1 MATVCDPLPS
11 GVVDELGGAIV
22 AVPKDAVWER
32 DPHTAAKHDLL
43 KRYLEAWAP
52 ILLSRN
58 DVITYA
64 EGFSGAGVYKH
75 GEPGSPVVAYEVFA
89 GALHR
94 FPKRMRL
101 ILMEEDPRRVEELQR
116 QMALAR
122 SRHADHVTA
131 RLSVNIGQGDFHPLL
146 LRKLQSTSALGKPLF
161 VLLDSFGG
169 PDIPYSL
176 LRELGRY
183 RSTEV
188 MVTFEPSFLTRFAG
202 NHDGNRQLGDAAFG
216 SQDWQSVFQ
225 QPSSAKFAFL
235 REQYRETLRR
245 AGFSHTLYFEM
256 VDEGGRMLYLIFG
269 TQHERG
275 LEKMKDAMWKVDRA
289 YGVRYRDP
297 KDTQQQMLDLELEPD
312 TAPLRRILRDHIS
325 SSPTGRT
332 VQELQRFTLLETVYR
347 PTQVIRVVRQ
357 MRDAGT
363 VTAEPRSISAKTR
376 VSVATNPPKASKA
389 AEQGALW

>member
-1 MATVCDPLPS
+1 M
-11 GVVDELGGAIV
+11 

-64 EGFSGAGVYKH
+64 EGFAGAGIYKQ
-75 GEPGSPVVAYEVFA
+75 GEPGSPVIAYDVFA
-89 GALHR
+89 SALDR
-94 FPKRMRL
+94 FPKRMRV
-101 ILMEEDPRRVEELQR
+101 ILMEEDPRRVEVLGLQ
-116 QMALAR
+116 MTLAR
-122 SRHADHVTA
+122 SRHTDRIAE
-131 RLSVNIGQGDFHPLL
+131 RLAVDIRQGDFHPALL
-146 LRKLQSTSALGKPLF
+146 QKLQSIGSLGQPLF

-176 LRELGRY
+176 LRELGHW

-188 MVTFEPSFLTRFAG
+188 MVTFEPSFLTRFAQ
-202 NHDGNRQLGDAAFG
+202 NHDGHRQRGDQAFG
-216 SQDWQSVFQ
+216 NQNWRAVFQ
-225 QPSSAKFAFL
+225 QPSSRKFAFL
-235 REQYRETLRR
+235 REQYRETLRQ

-275 LEKMKDAMWKVDRA
+275 LEKMKDAMWKVDPS

-297 KDTQQQMLDLELEPD
+297 KDTQQQMLELELEPD
-312 TAPLRRILRDHIS
+312 TAPLQRILQDYIAKS
-325 SSPTGRT
+325 SEGR
-332 VQELQRFTLLETVYR
+332 VVPELQRYTLLETIYR
-347 PTQVIRVVRQ
+347 PTQVIKVVRQ
-357 MRDAGT
+357 LRDAGT
-363 VTAEPRSISAKTR
+363 VATEPRAINAKTL
-376 VSVATNPPKASKA
+376 VTLTKSPPNTSPPV
-389 AEQGALW
+389 EQGTLW